1 MKLQD
6 DPHLVEE
13 QTVRYSR
20 PWARRSRFSQSD
32 NNTYQ
37 SNVIHIF
44 CINLDNHET
53 LLQNLIYIN
62 SKEHIFQNENFTVSK

>member
-1 MKLQD
+1 MNLQD

-32 NNTYQ
+32 NTTYQ
-37 SNVIHIF
+37 NNVIHLF
-44 CINLDNHET
+44 LSINLDKRNIT
-53 LLQNLIYIN
+53 YTI
-62 SKEHIFQNENFTVSK
+62 